1 MTPKE
6 YFSQL
11 LKLDNKIQSKLR
23 ERDAIRRTLVKSTD
37 TTQEP
42 IQTNQT
48 SNPTENVVI
57 KLLKYTDETNN
68 YVDELVDLR
77 IQIADEIMELR
88 NDNYR
93 IVLSERYIQGK
104 KFEEIAVEQNYAYR
118 HITRLHGEALK
129 EFEKLYPE
137 KFTE

>member
-1 MTPKE
+1 M
-6 YFSQL
+6 
-11 LKLDNKIQSKLR
+11 
-23 ERDAIRRTLVKSTD
+23 
-37 TTQEP
+37 
-42 IQTNQT
+42 
-48 SNPTENVVI
+48 I

-93 IVLSERYIQGK
+93 VVLSERYIQGK